1 MASLGDVRDSLL
13 AAAAEA
19 QELIG
24 TSCPRVHSP
33 SPLEFARDFVHQNR
47 PCVIT
52 GAMDDWPAM
61 SKWTDD
67 YLLER
72 LAELELSINVTPN
85 GRGDAVAYHHDKEV
99 FVMPEE
105 RTMSFADF
113 LENLRGSRSLGG
125 GDVFYLSHQNDNLRA
140 AAPGKAPRRRS
151 CICTACRRGARAR
164 PGRGQLLDGGRRER
178 SRRCTRTTTRT
189 FTASCA
195 APSTSR
201 SSRPRLSPSSTRP
214 RSSRACTPSPAG
226 SGAWRRLPTRRRA
239 RARGSLWT
247 PARQDPGRFPLFARR
262 CGDARHRPARFRAP
276 PLLRWARH
284 PRRAP
289 AASPAA
295 STRRLSPAPRRRAPV
310 PPRHVVPPGTCPT
323 PPRSPSL
330 PY

>member
-1 MASLGDVRDSLL
+1 MASLRDVRDSLL

-52 GAMDDWPAM
+52 GAMDEWPAM

-113 LENLRGSRSLGG
+113 LENLRGSRSRGG

-140 AAPGKAPRRRS
+140 QLQGRLLGDVPASVPLADEALGHSPDAVNFWMGDAGAVTTLHKDHYENFYGVV
-151 CICTACRRGARAR
+151 RGAKHFTLFPPSAVPFLYPTTLEPRVYAKSDGEWRMETPPDAEAGPR
-164 PGRGQLLDGGRRER
+164 PWITVD
-178 SRRCTRTTTRT
+178 
-189 FTASCA
+189 
-195 APSTSR
+195 
-201 SSRPRLSPSSTRP
+201 
-214 RSSRACTPSPAG
+214 
-226 SGAWRRLPTRRRA
+226 
-239 RARGSLWT
+239 
-247 PARQDPGRFPLFARR
+247 PARQDPGRFPLFARAAATR
-262 CGDARHRPARFRAP
+262 VTVRPGYE
-276 PLLRWARH
+276 
-284 PRRAP
+284 PRP
-289 AASPAA
+289 F
-295 STRRLSPAPRRRAPV
+295 
-310 PPRHVVPPGTCPT
+310 
-323 PPRSPSL
+323 
-330 PY
+330 